1 MQLRNQAGLRI
12 FNSSQSTVNILCR
25 HKSEPPEQEF
35 TTWRY
40 EYAQVDRWDI
50 VVTFLVAQQFYRP
63 LSLLFSFVCEYMNI
77 YEYNMHIYEY
87 VQIFIQLRNI
97 SQIQTKPNLAKPN
110 STTLNKLYQQNSNK
124 LNLTKLDGISIL
136 PLKSFLKVLC
146 NSCKNGSSHP
156 MFNFVKYQF

>member
-1 MQLRNQAGLRI
+1 
-12 FNSSQSTVNILCR
+12 
-25 HKSEPPEQEF
+25 
-35 TTWRY
+35 
-40 EYAQVDRWDI
+40 
-50 VVTFLVAQQFYRP
+50 
-63 LSLLFSFVCEYMNI
+63 
-77 YEYNMHIYEY
+77 MHIYEY

-146 NSCKNGSSHP
+146 NSYKNGSLQP